1 MEFLRTLSLI
11 IACISFVIV
20 IGGGT
25 YEHAG
30 VVPVWSSAV
39 PASLTMYQGE
49 YAISAARFWIPVH
62 PVTLLLLVAAL
73 LLNWRTTRRKFIL
86 VTIAGY
92 VSVLALTF
100 VWFVPE
106 LMSIT
111 QSAYSTT
118 VDADLTRR
126 AGNWETLSLIRLVFL
141 MIMAINLLYGL
152 SRPVGERSSSIDTRN
167 A

>member
-11 IACISFVIV
+11 LAGISFVIV

-30 VVPVWSSAV
+30 MVPVWASAV
-39 PASLTMYQGE
+39 PRSLTMFQGE
-49 YAISAARFWIPVH
+49 YAIAAARFWIPVH
-62 PVTLLLLVAAL
+62 PITLLLLVAAL
-73 LLNWRTTRRKFIL
+73 LLNWGTERRKFIL

-100 VWFVPE
+100 VWFVPD

-126 AGNWETLSLIRLVFL
+126 AG
-141 MIMAINLLYGL
+141 
-152 SRPVGERSSSIDTRN
+152 
-167 A
+167 